1 MCPVRDLPAKDL
13 ALLAHHRRCAVVGP
27 PGRPPRPRDRPSI
40 NRVAA
45 EFVASMQATLPSTVP
60 TILRTASKLQ
70 VPFQGLLQPPGRLL
84 KLKVPVAVFRDQ
96 QEGRLIRQSQS
107 QAPGLPY
114 DKVRL
119 LAVKVVRQIPEHE
132 HSHV

>member
-1 MCPVRDLPAKDL
+1 MRDLPAKDL